1 VKANYPIH
9 LPRGQAHTI
18 DVYVKEFHQ
27 KPMDTPPPS
36 PARTLAQGLVALLDV
51 EEIDTDLYRGA
62 RRPGGEGRVFG
73 GQVIAQALQAAQ
85 KSTEAERIAHSLH
98 AYFMRPGDERYPI
111 IYRVE
116 RDFEGRSFATRRVIA
131 MQKGKPILNMACS
144 FQMAED
150 GLHHQDAMPDVPAPD
165 TLMSEAALLAAS
177 GDQIPEAVRGFLG
190 RPRPIEL
197 RPVDPR
203 VWLTPERRE
212 PSQATWFRL
221 VAPIG
226 DDPTLHRAILAYA
239 SDHVLL
245 GTSTLPHEVS
255 WLTGNMQTAS
265 LDHALWLHEPFRAD
279 EWLLYTTDSP
289 WAGHARGFNRGRIFA
304 ADGRLV
310 ASVTQEG
317 LIRLRD

>member
-1 VKANYPIH
+1 MTDP
-9 LPRGQAHTI
+9 T
-18 DVYVKEFHQ
+18 
-27 KPMDTPPPS
+27 PS
-36 PARTLAQGLVALLDV
+36 PMLPTPDALAQGLIALLDV

-85 KSTEAERIAHSLH
+85 RSTDGPRTAHSLH

-131 MQKGKPILNMACS
+131 MQKGKPILNLACS
-144 FQMAED
+144 FQTPED
-150 GLHHQDAMPDVPAPD
+150 GLHHQDAMPAVPMPDALTPERELLARLGDQVPAP
-165 TLMSEAALLAAS
+165 MRAFM
-177 GDQIPEAVRGFLG
+177 Q

-203 VWLTPERRE
+203 QMLSPEPRE
-212 PSQATWFRL
+212 PFQAIWFRL

-226 DDPTLHRAILAYA
+226 DDPALHRAILAYA
-239 SDHVLL
+239 SDFALL
-245 GTSTLPHEVS
+245 GTSTLPHGVS
-255 WLTGNMQTAS
+255 WLIHDMQTAS

-289 WAGHARGFNRGRIFA
+289 WAGHARGFNRGRIFS

-310 ASVTQEG
+310 ASVAQEG
-317 LIRLRD
+317 LIRLRTPIA

>member
-1 VKANYPIH
+1 MDHA
-9 LPRGQAHTI
+9 
-18 DVYVKEFHQ
+18 
-27 KPMDTPPPS
+27 KPSTPS
-36 PARTLAQGLVALLDV
+36 PEALARGLVALLDV

-85 KSTEAERIAHSLH
+85 RSTEAPRAAHSLH
-98 AYFMRPGDERYPI
+98 AYFMRAGDERYPI

-131 MQKGKPILNMACS
+131 MQKGKPILNLACS
-144 FQMAED
+144 FQTPED
-150 GLHHQDAMPDVPAPD
+150 GLHHQDAMPDVPMPD
-165 TLMSEAALLAAS
+165 SLASERDLLAS
-177 GDQIPEAVRGFLG
+177 LGDRVPAPIRAFLS

-203 VWLTPERRE
+203 QLLQPEPRE
-212 PSQATWFRL
+212 PTQAIWFRL

-226 DDPTLHRAILAYA
+226 DDPTLHRAVLAYA
-239 SDHVLL
+239 SDFALL
-245 GTSTLPHEVS
+245 GTSTLPHGVN
-255 WLTGNMQTAS
+255 WLIDNMQTAS

-279 EWLLYTTDSP
+279 QWLLYTTDSP
-289 WAGHARGFNRGRIFA
+289 WAGHARGFNRGRIFTA
-304 ADGRLV
+304 EGRLV
-310 ASVTQEG
+310 ASVAQEG

>member
-1 VKANYPIH
+1 
-9 LPRGQAHTI
+9 
-18 DVYVKEFHQ
+18 
-27 KPMDTPPPS
+27 M
-36 PARTLAQGLVALLDV
+36 AQGLVALLDV

-85 KSTEAERIAHSLH
+85 RSTEAPRTAHSLH

-111 IYRVE
+111 VYRVE

-131 MQKGKPILNMACS
+131 MQKGKPILNLACS
-144 FQMAED
+144 FQTPEE

-165 TLMSEAALLAAS
+165 TLTPERELLAAL
-177 GDQIPEAVRGFLG
+177 GDQIPAPLRAFLS

-203 VWLTPERRE
+203 QLLKPEPRA
-212 PSQATWFRL
+212 PSQSIWFRL
-221 VAPIG
+221 VAPVG
-226 DDPTLHRAILAYA
+226 DDPALHRAILAYA
-239 SDHVLL
+239 SDFALL
-245 GTSTLPHEVS
+245 GTSTLPHAVH
-255 WLTGNMQTAS
+255 WLIDDMQTAS

-289 WAGHARGFNRGRIFA
+289 WAGHARGFNRGRIFTS
-304 ADGRLV
+304 DGRLV
-310 ASVTQEG
+310 ASVAQEG
-317 LIRLRD
+317 LIRLRTPKASD

>member
-1 VKANYPIH
+1 MTDLTLSPEVP
-9 LPRGQAHTI
+9 
-18 DVYVKEFHQ
+18 
-27 KPMDTPPPS
+27 TPE
-36 PARTLAQGLVALLDV
+36 ALAQGLIALLDV

-85 KSTEAERIAHSLH
+85 RSTAGLRTAHSLH

-131 MQKGKPILNMACS
+131 MQKGKPILNLACS
-144 FQMAED
+144 FQTPED
-150 GLHHQDAMPDVPAPD
+150 GMHHQDAMPAVPMPD
-165 TLMSEAALLAAS
+165 ALTPERELLAQL
-177 GDQIPEAVRGFLG
+177 GDQVPGPMRAFLQ

-203 VWLTPERRE
+203 QMLSPEPRE
-212 PSQATWFRL
+212 PFQAIWFRV

-226 DDPTLHRAILAYA
+226 DDPALHRAILAYA
-239 SDHVLL
+239 SDFVLL
-245 GTSTLPHEVS
+245 GTSTLPHGVN
-255 WLTGNMQTAS
+255 WLVHDMQTAS

-289 WAGHARGFNRGRIFA
+289 WAGHARGFNRGRIFSV
-304 ADGRLV
+304 DGRLV
-310 ASVTQEG
+310 ASVAQEG
-317 LIRLRD
+317 LIRLRTPAA